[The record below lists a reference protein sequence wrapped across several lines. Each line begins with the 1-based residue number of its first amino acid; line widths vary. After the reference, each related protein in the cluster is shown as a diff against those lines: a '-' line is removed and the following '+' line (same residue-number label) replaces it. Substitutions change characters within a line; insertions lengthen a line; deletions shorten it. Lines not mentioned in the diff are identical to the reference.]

1 MINNITAFNKSV
13 EQGRD
18 DGKSLRSKEDKL
30 EGIKKIIFLETHH

>member
-1 MINNITAFNKSV
+1 MINNITALYKSV

-30 EGIKKIIFLETHH
+30 EGIKKIILETHH